1 MTANKIP
8 DLHVETDPGLGDPP
22 SRLLM
27 TDRITVGED
36 AWDRD
41 VQVFVVAGEATF
53 DTIGGIATAFS
64 TDASRVVIAL
74 DGDPQRDVEPWG
86 VMDISDPAIVKRL
99 AETLTAAGVVLEQ
112 IQNGEL
118 P

>member
-1 MTANKIP
+1 MTGNEIP
-8 DLHVETDPGLGDPP
+8 DLHVETDPGLGEPA

-41 VQVFVVAGEATF
+41 VQVFVVAGESLNVDPAET
-53 DTIGGIATAFS
+53 AAFS
-64 TDASRVVIAL
+64 TDMSRVVIAL

-86 VMDISDPAIVKRL
+86 VLDVADPDIVQRL
-99 AETLTAAGVVLEQ
+99 AETLTAASIVLRQ
-112 IQNGEL
+112 IQEGGL